1 MLAQL
6 AWMVGLWLLFAALV
20 VWAMLNEGAQSEL
33 NRHFDLILG
42 VVDTLFDDPDRL
54 RRTMPH
60 IDRFLSSDN
69 AVPDQPGA
77 RINAIVFDRTHVVF
91 ASPGIDS
98 SLRNKRLGVMEELDA
113 QGQHW
118 SAITRQATRS
128 DLRVM
133 LLAPSASGVWMTLT
147 LKGFLIMPLVVSL
160 PLLVLPAWLSVRL
173 ALRPW
178 RALSEELSTRGPHD
192 LQPLTFQPVHRE
204 LHPLVD
210 NLNGL
215 LRRMRE
221 SVTRERQ
228 FVADAAHELRTPLAA
243 VRVNV
248 EALQAHG
255 SSPAQPELLDGIV
268 RSVSRATRLVG
279 QLLALMRNEAIAE
292 ATTVVTLDEL
302 AGERLAVLSALA
314 RSAGVELELCA
325 NDAVLVRGWSESL
338 VSLIDN
344 LVENAIK
351 HSPAGGIVLVS
362 VASVNGCAVLS
373 VADAGPGIPPH
384 LFDRVFDRF
393 FRLPGQ
399 THPGSGL
406 GLAIVKSAVQRHGG
420 TITLG
425 TAPAGCGLLVEI
437 RLPLWTQPI
446 KPSVA

>member
-1 MLAQL
+1 
-6 AWMVGLWLLFAALV
+6 
-20 VWAMLNEGAQSEL
+20 MLNEGAQSEL

-42 VVDTLFDDPDRL
+42 VVDTLFDEPDRL
-54 RRTMPH
+54 RRTLPH
-60 IDRFLSSDN
+60 IDRFLSSDY
-69 AVPDQPGA
+69 AVSDRPGG
-77 RINAIVFDRTHVVF
+77 RVNAIVFDRSHVLF
-91 ASPGIDS
+91 ASPGIDP
-98 SLRNKRLGVMEELDA
+98 SLRNKRLGVMEELDTG
-113 QGQHW
+113 GQHW
-118 SAITRQATRS
+118 NAITRQSTQS
-128 DLRVM
+128 GLRVM

-160 PLLVLPAWLSVRL
+160 PLLVLPAWLSMRL

-178 RALSEELSTRGPHD
+178 RALSEELATRGPHD
-192 LQPLTFQPVHRE
+192 LHPLAFEGAHRE
-204 LHPLVD
+204 LRPLVD

-215 LRRMRE
+215 LRRMRD
-221 SVTRERQ
+221 STTRERQ

-255 SSPAQPELLDGIV
+255 SGSPQPELLDGLV

-292 ATTVVTLDEL
+292 STTIVALDEL
-302 AGERLAVLSALA
+302 AGERLAVLSGLA

-325 NDAVLVRGWSESL
+325 NDTVPVRGWTGSL
-338 VSLIDN
+338 ESLIDN

-351 HSPAGGIVLVS
+351 HSPAGGVVLVT
-362 VASVNGCAVLS
+362 VARADGCAVLS
-373 VADAGPGIPPH
+373 VADAGPGIPAE

-425 TAPAGCGLLVEI
+425 TAHAERGLSIEI
-437 RLPLWTQPI
+437 RLPL
-446 KPSVA
+446 